1 MSIYLEPTDLVT
13 VWNAVMVAILAIHIQ
28 AKKGGAA

>member
-1 MSIYLEPTDLVT
+1 MSIYLNPTDLVT

-28 AKKGGAA
+28 GRKGGAA